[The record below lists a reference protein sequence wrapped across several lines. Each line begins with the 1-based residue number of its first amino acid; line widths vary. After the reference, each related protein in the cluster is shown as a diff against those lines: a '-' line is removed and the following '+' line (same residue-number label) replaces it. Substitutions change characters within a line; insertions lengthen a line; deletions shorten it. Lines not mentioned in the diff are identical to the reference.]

1 MTEESSLTF
10 PEGPRA
16 KLDEAL
22 GDLVARAS
30 DVLATQGRLR
40 ALLKANQLISQQLD
54 LPVVLRRIVETAID
68 LVRAEYGALGVIG
81 QDGNL
86 EQFIHVGMGAADVE
100 RIGHL
105 PEGHGL
111 LGALIV
117 DPHPIRLPH
126 LADDERSSGFPAHH
140 PRMDSFLGVPIRV
153 GDRVF
158 GNLYLTN
165 AASGEF
171 SSDDE
176 ELVKALAATA
186 GFAIDNAR
194 MFANAQRRQAWFAA
208 SAELTVAVAG
218 SAEDPLELVV
228 DRVREV
234 AHADLVRVL
243 LPSRDPESMTI
254 VRARGQDGD
263 SIVGLHVA
271 KRGSVSGRVL
281 QSGKPLLLRE
291 DQVPRASK
299 ALGLGPTMAVP
310 LSTAGKIS
318 GVLAVS
324 RLPGGEPFAEGD
336 LEMVADLAGRVGIAL
351 ELADARADR
360 QHIAL
365 MEERGRIARD
375 LHDHVIQ
382 QLFAT
387 GLELQSIAGTLPP
400 GDASDRLEQ
409 VISHLDESIGQI
421 RTAVFALAPKSR
433 GGQVA
438 VRHRIIDLVGELGSA
453 LTEKPWVS
461 FEGPVDLV
469 IVGDLAEDVLAVVRE
484 SLTNIAKHA
493 SATKASLVV
502 AIRDSTVEIEVQNDG
517 AGFPSARSSGLSNMR
532 ERALSRGGDATF
544 TSTDGTATFRWHV
557 PIESRHDA

>member
-30 DVLATQGRLR
+30 DVLSTQGRLR

-68 LVRAEYGALGVIG
+68 LVKAEYGALGVIG
-81 QDGNL
+81 PDGTL
-86 EQFIHVGMGAADVE
+86 EQFIHVGMGEADVT

-111 LGALIV
+111 LGALIG
-117 DPHPIRLPH
+117 DPHPIRIPSI
-126 LADDERSSGFPAHH
+126 ADDDRSSGFPPHH
-140 PRMDSFLGVPIRV
+140 PRMESFLGVPIRV
-153 GDRVF
+153 GERVF

-171 SSDDE
+171 SFDDE
-176 ELVKALAATA
+176 ELVTALAATA

-194 MFANAQRRQAWFAA
+194 LFENAKRRQAWLAA
-208 SAELTVAVAG
+208 SAELTVAVSG
-218 SAEDPLELVV
+218 SVDDPLELVV
-228 DRVREV
+228 ERVRDV
-234 AHADLVRVL
+234 ARADLVRVL
-243 LPSRDPESMTI
+243 LPSDDPDSMTI
-254 VRARGQDGD
+254 ARARGHDED
-263 SIVGLHVA
+263 SIVGLRVP

-281 QSGKPLLLRE
+281 QLGKPLLMTE
-291 DQVPRASK
+291 EQVPRASR

-324 RLPGGEPFAEGD
+324 RLPGGAPFAPED
-336 LEMVADLAGRVGIAL
+336 LEMVADLAGRVGIAM
-351 ELADARADR
+351 ELTAARSDR
-360 QHIAL
+360 QHLAL

-387 GLELQSIAGTLPP
+387 GLELQSIAGALRP
-400 GDASDRLEQ
+400 GALADRLEQ
-409 VISHLDESIGQI
+409 VIGQVDESIGQI
-421 RTAVFALAPKSR
+421 RTAIFALAAKSR
-433 GGQVA
+433 GGKLE
-438 VRHRIIDLVGELGSA
+438 VRHRIIDLVGELGPA
-453 LTEKPWVS
+453 LAQKPWVS

-469 IVGDLAEDVLAVVRE
+469 IAGELADDVLAVVRE
-484 SLTNIAKHA
+484 ALTNIAKHA
-493 SATKASLVV
+493 SATKVSLVV
-502 AIRDSTVEIEVQNDG
+502 AIRNSSVEIEVENDG
-517 AGFPSARSSGLSNMR
+517 AGPPNSRSSGLNNIR
-532 ERALSRGGDATF
+532 TRATRRGGAASF
-544 TSTDGTATFRWHV
+544 TTTDGVATLRWRV
-557 PIESRHDA
+557 PIGEGNHA

>member
-1 MTEESSLTF
+1 MTEEGFLTF
-10 PEGPRA
+10 PEEPRA

-22 GDLVARAS
+22 SDLVTRAS

-68 LVRAEYGALGVIG
+68 LVRAEFGALGVIG
-81 QDGNL
+81 QEGNL
-86 EQFIHVGMGAADVE
+86 EQFIHVGMGTADVE

-117 DPHPIRLPH
+117 DPHPIRLSH
-126 LADDERSSGFPAHH
+126 LADDERYSGFPAHH
-140 PRMDSFLGVPIRV
+140 PRMDSFLGVPILV

-165 AASGEF
+165 AAAGEF

-218 SAEDPLELVV
+218 ATDDPLELVV
-228 DRVREV
+228 ERVRQV
-234 AHADLVRVL
+234 ACADLVRVL
-243 LPSRDPESMTI
+243 IPSRDSESMII
-254 VRARGQDGD
+254 VRARGQDED
-263 SIVGLHVA
+263 SIVGLEISR
-271 KRGSVSGRVL
+271 KGSVPGRVL
-281 QSGKPLLLRE
+281 QSGKPLLLNE
-291 DQVPRASK
+291 DQVPGASK
-299 ALGLGPTMAVP
+299 TLGLGPTMAVP
-310 LSTAGKIS
+310 LSTAGKTS

-324 RLPGGEPFAEGD
+324 RLPGGVPFAPED

-351 ELADARADR
+351 ELAAARSDR

-387 GLELQSIAGTLPP
+387 GLELQSIAGTLPAGGGP
-400 GDASDRLEQ
+400 ERLEQ
-409 VISHLDESIGQI
+409 AISHIDQSIGQI

-433 GGQVA
+433 GGQIS

-469 IVGDLAEDVLAVVRE
+469 IVGALADDVLAVVRE
-484 SLTNIAKHA
+484 SLTNVAKHA

-502 AIRDSTVEIEVQNDG
+502 AIRDSGVEIEVQNDG
-517 AGFPSARSSGLSNMR
+517 AGHPSARSSGLTNLR

-544 TSTDGTATFRWHV
+544 SSTDGAATFRWYV
-557 PIESRHDA
+557 PINGRHDA